1 MSQEFARN
9 KGQEDDYMLG
19 VMVNS
24 ADNRTELEKQLDHI
38 AQELQRKY
46 QRGKLQTVLED
57 AIDIILY
64 VSYPNKETIGFD
76 IGITTGGPNISLV
89 YDRGVCQLRGARGS
103 VTDAKIIDNE
113 ICEKILDYL
122 SS

>member
-9 KGQEDDYMLG
+9 QGDDYMLDI
-19 VMVNS
+19 MINS

-46 QRGKLQTVLED
+46 QKGKLQTVLED
-57 AIDIILY
+57 AINIILY
-64 VSYPNKETIGFD
+64 VTYPNKETIGFD
-76 IGITTGGPNISLV
+76 IGITTGGPSISLV
-89 YDRGVCQLRGARGS
+89 YDRGVCQLRGAWGS
-103 VTDAKIIDNE
+103 ATDTKIIDNG
-113 ICEKILDYL
+113 ICETILDYL